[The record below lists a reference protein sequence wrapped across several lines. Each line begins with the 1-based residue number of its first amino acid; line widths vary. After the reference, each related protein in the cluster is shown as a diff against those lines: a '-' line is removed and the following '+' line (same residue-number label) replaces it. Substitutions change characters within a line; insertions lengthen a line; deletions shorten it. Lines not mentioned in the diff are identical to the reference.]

1 MAAVMQPCLHR
12 MSQDAFRRSGSW
24 NVERIRQDP
33 GRIVGAGGAT
43 PRSWVR
49 PQTPHNKA
57 RIRFE
62 PPVSFRGPRNSLRD
76 GHHTTMQAYHTLEER
91 FARIS
96 SIEDSIGILQ
106 WDAETIM
113 PQGSADGRSDQLA
126 TLKGIAHE
134 LLTARATGDLLD
146 QANQDSDSLDDWQ
159 RANLREMRRIFLHA
173 AAVPADLVET
183 SSRAVS
189 RAEMVWR
196 EARQNGDFALLLPHL
211 SQVLS
216 LQQQI
221 GQAKGEALGLSP
233 YDALLDS
240 YDPGL
245 REAAIDL
252 LFAEIGA
259 GLPDLIQDAQ
269 ERQKS
274 LPAPQPL
281 NGPFPIADQ
290 KRIGERL
297 MKAAGFDF
305 NHGRLDVSLHP
316 FCGGSTGDVRI
327 TTRYNEANFMS
338 ALMGVLHETGHAL
351 YEQGRPEK
359 WRRQPVGLARGMS
372 MHESQSLLIE
382 MQACRSWEFVTY
394 LAPLVQ
400 EAFQG
405 EGPAWSPENL
415 HRILTR
421 VEPGFIRV
429 DADEITY
436 PAHILVRYKLEK
448 ALIAGDLQIQ
458 NLPFAFN
465 EEIRK
470 LLGLTV
476 FNDSLGCLQDIHW
489 PGGAWGYFP
498 TYTLGAMTAAQLFK
512 AACHADGDILPGL
525 ALGDFAPLRTWLRS
539 NVHSKGSLM
548 TTDQLLVAATGRP
561 LEAHVFHT
569 HLRDRYLGH

>member
-1 MAAVMQPCLHR
+1 MQ
-12 MSQDAFRRSGSW
+12 
-24 NVERIRQDP
+24 V
-33 GRIVGAGGAT
+33 
-43 PRSWVR
+43 
-49 PQTPHNKA
+49 
-57 RIRFE
+57 
-62 PPVSFRGPRNSLRD
+62 
-76 GHHTTMQAYHTLEER
+76 YHTLEER

-106 WDAETIM
+106 WDAETMM
-113 PQGSADGRSDQLA
+113 PQGAADSRSDQLA
-126 TLKGIAHE
+126 TLRGIAHE
-134 LLTARATGDLLD
+134 LLTARTTGDLLD
-146 QANQDSDSLDDWQ
+146 GANQDSDSLGDWQ

-173 AAVPADLVET
+173 AAVPADLVEA

-211 SQVLS
+211 SQVLA

-221 GQAKGEALGLSP
+221 GQAKGQAMELSP

-245 REAAIDL
+245 RQATIDP
-252 LFAEIGA
+252 LFSELGAELP
-259 GLPDLIQDAQ
+259 GLIEEAQ
-269 ERQKS
+269 ERQKE
-274 LPAPQPL
+274 LPAIQPL
-281 NGPFPIADQ
+281 NGPFPVDDQ
-290 KRIGERL
+290 RRIGEQL
-297 MKAAGFDF
+297 MKAVGFDF
-305 NHGRLDVSLHP
+305 TRGRLDVSLHP

-327 TTRYNEANFMS
+327 TTRYSETNFMS

-382 MQACRSWEFVTY
+382 MQACRSWEFVSY
-394 LAPLVQ
+394 LASIVQ

-405 EGPAWSPENL
+405 EGAAWNAENL
-415 HRILTR
+415 HRILTK

-458 NLPFAFN
+458 DLPSAFD
-465 EEIRK
+465 EVVK
-470 LLGLTV
+470 QHLGLTV
-476 FNDSLGCLQDIHW
+476 SNDSLGCLQDIHW

-498 TYTLGAMTAAQLFK
+498 TYTLGAMTAAQLFR
-512 AACHADGDILPGL
+512 AACQADADILPGL
-525 ALGDFAPLRTWLRS
+525 SKGDFAPLRAWLRA
-539 NVHSKGSLM
+539 NVHAKGSLI

-561 LEAHVFHT
+561 LTAEVFRT
-569 HLRDRYLGH
+569 HLRERYLGC

>member
-1 MAAVMQPCLHR
+1 MQVYR
-12 MSQDAFRRSGSW
+12 
-24 NVERIRQDP
+24 
-33 GRIVGAGGAT
+33 
-43 PRSWVR
+43 
-49 PQTPHNKA
+49 
-57 RIRFE
+57 
-62 PPVSFRGPRNSLRD
+62 
-76 GHHTTMQAYHTLEER
+76 TLEER

-106 WDAETIM
+106 WDAETMM
-113 PQGSADGRSDQLA
+113 PQGAADSRSDQLA

-134 LLTARATGDLLD
+134 LLTARATSDLLD
-146 QANQDSDSLDDWQ
+146 GANQDSDSLDDWQ

-173 AAVPADLVET
+173 AAVPADLVEA

-196 EARQNGDFALLLPHL
+196 DARQNGDFALLLPHL
-211 SQVLS
+211 SQVLA

-221 GQAKGEALGLSP
+221 GQAKGQALELSP

-245 REAAIDL
+245 RQATIDP
-252 LFAEIGA
+252 LFTELGAELP
-259 GLPDLIQDAQ
+259 GLIEEAQ
-269 ERQKS
+269 ERQKE
-274 LPAPQPL
+274 LPAIQPL
-281 NGPFPIADQ
+281 NGPFPVDDQ
-290 KRIGERL
+290 RRIGEQL
-297 MKAAGFDF
+297 MKAVGFDF
-305 NHGRLDVSLHP
+305 TRGRLDVSLHP

-327 TTRYNEANFMS
+327 TTRYSETNFMS

-382 MQACRSWEFVTY
+382 MQACRSWEFVSY
-394 LAPLVQ
+394 IASIVQ

-405 EGPAWSPENL
+405 EGAAWNPENL
-415 HRILTR
+415 HRILTK

-458 NLPFAFN
+458 DLPSAFD
-465 EEIRK
+465 EAVK
-470 LLGLTV
+470 QHLGLTV
-476 FNDSLGCLQDIHW
+476 PNDSLGCLQDIHW
-489 PGGAWGYFP
+489 PSGAWGYFP
-498 TYTLGAMTAAQLFK
+498 TYTLGAMTAAQLFR
-512 AACHADGDILPGL
+512 AACQADADILPGL
-525 ALGDFAPLRTWLRS
+525 SKGDFAPLRAWLRA
-539 NVHSKGSLM
+539 NVHAKGSLI

-561 LEAHVFHT
+561 LTAEVFRT
-569 HLRDRYLGH
+569 HLRERYLGC

>member
-1 MAAVMQPCLHR
+1 MQ
-12 MSQDAFRRSGSW
+12 
-24 NVERIRQDP
+24 V
-33 GRIVGAGGAT
+33 
-43 PRSWVR
+43 
-49 PQTPHNKA
+49 
-57 RIRFE
+57 
-62 PPVSFRGPRNSLRD
+62 
-76 GHHTTMQAYHTLEER
+76 YHTLEER

-106 WDAETIM
+106 WDAETMM
-113 PQGSADGRSDQLA
+113 PQGAADSRSDQLA

-134 LLTARATGDLLD
+134 LLTARATSDLLD
-146 QANQDSDSLDDWQ
+146 GANQDSDSLDDWQ

-173 AAVPADLVET
+173 AAVPADLVEA

-196 EARQNGDFALLLPHL
+196 DARQNGDFALLLPHL
-211 SQVLS
+211 SQVLA

-221 GQAKGEALGLSP
+221 GQAKGQALELSP

-245 REAAIDL
+245 RQATIDP
-252 LFAEIGA
+252 LFSELGAELP
-259 GLPDLIQDAQ
+259 GLIEEAQ
-269 ERQKS
+269 ERQKEI
-274 LPAPQPL
+274 PAIQPL
-281 NGPFPIADQ
+281 NGPFPVDDQ
-290 KRIGERL
+290 RRIGEQL
-297 MKAAGFDF
+297 MKAVGFDF
-305 NHGRLDVSLHP
+305 TRGRLDVSLHP

-327 TTRYNEANFMS
+327 TTRYSETNFMS

-382 MQACRSWEFVTY
+382 MQACRSWEFVSC
-394 LAPLVQ
+394 LASIVQ

-405 EGPAWSPENL
+405 EGAAWNPENL
-415 HRILTR
+415 HRILTK

-458 NLPFAFN
+458 DLPSAFN
-465 EEIRK
+465 EAVK
-470 LLGLTV
+470 QHLGLTV
-476 FNDSLGCLQDIHW
+476 PNDSLGCLQDIHW

-498 TYTLGAMTAAQLFK
+498 TYTLGAMTAAQLFR
-512 AACHADGDILPGL
+512 AACQADADILPGL
-525 ALGDFAPLRTWLRS
+525 SKGDFAPLRAWLRA
-539 NVHSKGSLM
+539 NVHAKGSLI

-561 LEAHVFHT
+561 LSAEVFRT
-569 HLRDRYLGH
+569 HLRERYLGC

>member
-1 MAAVMQPCLHR
+1 MQ
-12 MSQDAFRRSGSW
+12 
-24 NVERIRQDP
+24 V
-33 GRIVGAGGAT
+33 
-43 PRSWVR
+43 
-49 PQTPHNKA
+49 
-57 RIRFE
+57 
-62 PPVSFRGPRNSLRD
+62 
-76 GHHTTMQAYHTLEER
+76 YHTLEER

-106 WDAETIM
+106 WDAETMM
-113 PQGSADGRSDQLA
+113 PQGAADSRSDQLA

-134 LLTARATGDLLD
+134 LLTARATSDLLD
-146 QANQDSDSLDDWQ
+146 GANQDSDSLDDWQ

-173 AAVPADLVET
+173 AAVPADLVEA

-196 EARQNGDFALLLPHL
+196 DARQNGDFALLLPHL
-211 SQVLS
+211 SQVLA

-221 GQAKGEALGLSP
+221 GQAKGQALELSP

-245 REAAIDL
+245 RQATIDP
-252 LFAEIGA
+252 LFSELGAELP
-259 GLPDLIQDAQ
+259 GLIEEAQ
-269 ERQKS
+269 ERQKE
-274 LPAPQPL
+274 LPAIQPL
-281 NGPFPIADQ
+281 NGPFPVDDQ
-290 KRIGERL
+290 RRIGEQL
-297 MKAAGFDF
+297 MKAVGFDF
-305 NHGRLDVSLHP
+305 TRGRLDVSLHP

-327 TTRYNEANFMS
+327 TTRYSETNFMS

-382 MQACRSWEFVTY
+382 MQACRSWEFVSY
-394 LAPLVQ
+394 LASIVQ

-405 EGPAWSPENL
+405 EGAAWNPENL
-415 HRILTR
+415 HRILTK

-458 NLPFAFN
+458 DLPSAFD
-465 EEIRK
+465 EAVK
-470 LLGLTV
+470 QHLGLTV
-476 FNDSLGCLQDIHW
+476 SNDSLGCLQDIHW
-489 PGGAWGYFP
+489 PSGAWGYFP
-498 TYTLGAMTAAQLFK
+498 TYTLGAMTAAQLFR
-512 AACHADGDILPGL
+512 AACQADADILPGVSK
-525 ALGDFAPLRTWLRS
+525 GDFAPLRAWLRA
-539 NVHSKGSLM
+539 NVHAKGSLI

-561 LEAHVFHT
+561 LTAEVFRT
-569 HLRDRYLGH
+569 HLRERYLGC

>member
-1 MAAVMQPCLHR
+1 MQ
-12 MSQDAFRRSGSW
+12 
-24 NVERIRQDP
+24 V
-33 GRIVGAGGAT
+33 
-43 PRSWVR
+43 
-49 PQTPHNKA
+49 
-57 RIRFE
+57 
-62 PPVSFRGPRNSLRD
+62 
-76 GHHTTMQAYHTLEER
+76 YHTLEER

-106 WDAETIM
+106 WDAETMM
-113 PQGSADGRSDQLA
+113 PQGAADSRSDQLA

-134 LLTARATGDLLD
+134 LLTARATSDLLD
-146 QANQDSDSLDDWQ
+146 GANQDSDSLDDWQ

-173 AAVPADLVET
+173 AAVPADLVEA

-196 EARQNGDFALLLPHL
+196 DARQNGDFALLLPHL
-211 SQVLS
+211 SQVLA

-221 GQAKGEALGLSP
+221 GQAKGQALELSP

-245 REAAIDL
+245 RQATIDP
-252 LFAEIGA
+252 LFSELGAELP
-259 GLPDLIQDAQ
+259 GLIEEAQ
-269 ERQKS
+269 ERQKE
-274 LPAPQPL
+274 LIAIQPL
-281 NGPFPIADQ
+281 NGPFPVDDQ
-290 KRIGERL
+290 RRIGEQL
-297 MKAAGFDF
+297 MKAVGFDF
-305 NHGRLDVSLHP
+305 TRGRLDVSLHP

-327 TTRYNEANFMS
+327 TTRYSETNFMS

-382 MQACRSWEFVTY
+382 MQACRSWEFVSY
-394 LAPLVQ
+394 LASIVQ

-405 EGPAWSPENL
+405 EGAAWNPENL
-415 HRILTR
+415 HRILTK

-458 NLPFAFN
+458 DLPSAFD
-465 EEIRK
+465 EAVK
-470 LLGLTV
+470 QHLGLTV
-476 FNDSLGCLQDIHW
+476 PNDSLGCLQDIHW

-498 TYTLGAMTAAQLFK
+498 TYTLGAMTAAQLFR
-512 AACHADGDILPGL
+512 AACQADADILPGL
-525 ALGDFAPLRTWLRS
+525 SKGDFAPLRAWLRA
-539 NVHSKGSLM
+539 NVHAKGSLI

-561 LEAHVFHT
+561 LTAEVFRT
-569 HLRDRYLGH
+569 HLRERYLGC

>member
-1 MAAVMQPCLHR
+1 MQ
-12 MSQDAFRRSGSW
+12 
-24 NVERIRQDP
+24 V
-33 GRIVGAGGAT
+33 
-43 PRSWVR
+43 
-49 PQTPHNKA
+49 
-57 RIRFE
+57 
-62 PPVSFRGPRNSLRD
+62 
-76 GHHTTMQAYHTLEER
+76 YHTLEER

-106 WDAETIM
+106 WDAETMM
-113 PQGSADGRSDQLA
+113 PQGAADSRSDQLA

-134 LLTARATGDLLD
+134 LLTARATSDLLD
-146 QANQDSDSLDDWQ
+146 GANQDSDSLDDWQ

-173 AAVPADLVET
+173 AAVPADLVEA

-196 EARQNGDFALLLPHL
+196 DARQNGDFALLLPHL
-211 SQVLS
+211 SQVLA

-221 GQAKGEALGLSP
+221 GQAKGQALELSP

-245 REAAIDL
+245 RQATIDP
-252 LFAEIGA
+252 LFSELGAELP
-259 GLPDLIQDAQ
+259 GLIEEAQ
-269 ERQKS
+269 ERQKE
-274 LPAPQPL
+274 LIAIQPL
-281 NGPFPIADQ
+281 NGPFPVDDQ
-290 KRIGERL
+290 RRIGEQL
-297 MKAAGFDF
+297 MKAVGFDF
-305 NHGRLDVSLHP
+305 TRGRLDVSLHP

-327 TTRYNEANFMS
+327 TTRYSETNFMS

-382 MQACRSWEFVTY
+382 MQACRSWEFVSY
-394 LAPLVQ
+394 LASIVQ

-405 EGPAWSPENL
+405 EGAAWKPENL
-415 HRILTR
+415 HRILTK

-458 NLPFAFN
+458 DLPSAFN
-465 EEIRK
+465 EAVK
-470 LLGLTV
+470 KHLGLTV
-476 FNDSLGCLQDIHW
+476 PNDSLGCLQDIHW

-498 TYTLGAMTAAQLFK
+498 TYTLGAMTAAQLFR
-512 AACHADGDILPGL
+512 AACQADADILPGL
-525 ALGDFAPLRTWLRS
+525 SKGDFAPLRAWLRA
-539 NVHSKGSLM
+539 NVHAKGSLI

-561 LEAHVFHT
+561 LSAEVFRT
-569 HLRDRYLGH
+569 HLRERYLGC

>member
-1 MAAVMQPCLHR
+1 MQ
-12 MSQDAFRRSGSW
+12 
-24 NVERIRQDP
+24 V
-33 GRIVGAGGAT
+33 
-43 PRSWVR
+43 
-49 PQTPHNKA
+49 
-57 RIRFE
+57 
-62 PPVSFRGPRNSLRD
+62 
-76 GHHTTMQAYHTLEER
+76 YHTLEER

-106 WDAETIM
+106 WDAETMM
-113 PQGSADGRSDQLA
+113 PQGAADSRSDQLA

-134 LLTARATGDLLD
+134 LLTARATSDLLD
-146 QANQDSDSLDDWQ
+146 GANQDSDSLDDWQ

-173 AAVPADLVET
+173 AAVPADLVEA

-196 EARQNGDFALLLPHL
+196 DARQNGDFALLLPHL
-211 SQVLS
+211 SQVLA

-221 GQAKGEALGLSP
+221 GQAKGQALELSP

-245 REAAIDL
+245 RQATIDP
-252 LFAEIGA
+252 LFSELGAELP
-259 GLPDLIQDAQ
+259 GLIEEAQ
-269 ERQKS
+269 ERQKE
-274 LPAPQPL
+274 LPAIQPL
-281 NGPFPIADQ
+281 NGPFPVDDQ
-290 KRIGERL
+290 RRIGEQL
-297 MKAAGFDF
+297 MKAVGFDF
-305 NHGRLDVSLHP
+305 TRGRLDVSLHP

-327 TTRYNEANFMS
+327 TTRYSETNFMS

-382 MQACRSWEFVTY
+382 MQACRSWEFVSY
-394 LAPLVQ
+394 LASIVQ

-405 EGPAWSPENL
+405 EGAAWNPENL
-415 HRILTR
+415 HRILTK

-458 NLPFAFN
+458 DLPSAFD
-465 EEIRK
+465 EAVK
-470 LLGLTV
+470 QHLGLTV
-476 FNDSLGCLQDIHW
+476 SNDSLGCLQDIHW
-489 PGGAWGYFP
+489 PSGAWGYFP
-498 TYTLGAMTAAQLFK
+498 TYTLGAMTAAQLFR
-512 AACHADGDILPGL
+512 AACQADADILPGL
-525 ALGDFAPLRTWLRS
+525 SKGDFAPLRAWLRA
-539 NVHSKGSLM
+539 NVHAKGSLI

-561 LEAHVFHT
+561 LTAEVFRT
-569 HLRDRYLGH
+569 HLRERYLGC

>member
-1 MAAVMQPCLHR
+1 MQ
-12 MSQDAFRRSGSW
+12 
-24 NVERIRQDP
+24 V
-33 GRIVGAGGAT
+33 
-43 PRSWVR
+43 
-49 PQTPHNKA
+49 
-57 RIRFE
+57 
-62 PPVSFRGPRNSLRD
+62 
-76 GHHTTMQAYHTLEER
+76 YHTLEER

-106 WDAETIM
+106 WDAETMM
-113 PQGSADGRSDQLA
+113 PQGAADSRSDQLA

-134 LLTARATGDLLD
+134 LLTARATSDLLD
-146 QANQDSDSLDDWQ
+146 EANQDSDSLDDWQ

-173 AAVPADLVET
+173 AAVPADLVEA

-196 EARQNGDFALLLPHL
+196 DARQNGDFALLLPHL
-211 SQVLS
+211 SQVLA

-221 GQAKGEALGLSP
+221 GQAKGQALELSP

-245 REAAIDL
+245 RQATIDP
-252 LFAEIGA
+252 LFSELGAELP
-259 GLPDLIQDAQ
+259 GLIEEAQ
-269 ERQKS
+269 ERQKE
-274 LPAPQPL
+274 LPVIQPL
-281 NGPFPIADQ
+281 NGPFPVDDQ
-290 KRIGERL
+290 RRIGEQL
-297 MKAAGFDF
+297 MKAVGFDF
-305 NHGRLDVSLHP
+305 TRGRLDVSLHP

-327 TTRYNEANFMS
+327 TTRYSETNFMS
-338 ALMGVLHETGHAL
+338 ALMGVLHESGHAL

-382 MQACRSWEFVTY
+382 MQACRSWEFVSY
-394 LAPLVQ
+394 LASIVQ

-405 EGPAWSPENL
+405 EGAAWSPENL
-415 HRILTR
+415 HRILTK

-458 NLPFAFN
+458 DLPSAFN
-465 EEIRK
+465 EAVK
-470 LLGLTV
+470 KHLGLTV
-476 FNDSLGCLQDIHW
+476 PNDSLGCLQDIHW

-498 TYTLGAMTAAQLFK
+498 TYTLGAMTAAQLFR
-512 AACHADGDILPGL
+512 AACQADADILPGL
-525 ALGDFAPLRTWLRS
+525 SKGDFAPLRAWLRA
-539 NVHSKGSLM
+539 NVHAKGSLI

-561 LEAHVFHT
+561 LTAEVFRT
-569 HLRDRYLGH
+569 HLRERYLGC

>member
-1 MAAVMQPCLHR
+1 
-12 MSQDAFRRSGSW
+12 
-24 NVERIRQDP
+24 
-33 GRIVGAGGAT
+33 
-43 PRSWVR
+43 
-49 PQTPHNKA
+49 
-57 RIRFE
+57 
-62 PPVSFRGPRNSLRD
+62 
-76 GHHTTMQAYHTLEER
+76 MQAYSTLEGR
-91 FARIS
+91 FARIG
-96 SIEDSIGILQ
+96 SIEDAIGILQ
-106 WDAETIM
+106 WDAETMM
-113 PQGSADGRSDQLA
+113 PDGAADGRSDQLA
-126 TLKGIAHE
+126 TLKGLAHE
-134 LLTARATGDLLD
+134 LLTACDTGDLLD
-146 QANQDSDSLDDWQ
+146 RADQDSGLLDDWQ
-159 RANLREMRRIFLHA
+159 RANLREMRRIYLHA
-173 AAVPADLVET
+173 AAVPADLVEA

-189 RAEMVWR
+189 RAELVWR

-211 SQVLS
+211 SQVLVF
-216 LQQQI
+216 QRQI

-245 REAAIDL
+245 RQAAIDP
-252 LFAEIGA
+252 LFAELGA
-259 GLPDLIQDAQ
+259 ELPALIQEAQ

-274 LPAPQPL
+274 LPAIQPL
-281 NGPFPIADQ
+281 DGPFPVDDQ
-290 KRIGERL
+290 RRIGEQL

-305 NHGRLDVSLHP
+305 DQGRLDVSLHP

-327 TTRYNEANFMS
+327 TTRYSEANFMS

-394 LAPLVQ
+394 LAPLVR
-400 EAFQG
+400 ETFQG

-458 NLPFAFN
+458 DLPSAFN
-465 EEIRK
+465 DEVK
-470 LLGLTV
+470 KT
-476 FNDSLGCLQDIHW
+476 SWSH
-489 PGGAWGYFP
+489 GA
-498 TYTLGAMTAAQLFK
+498 QRQ
-512 AACHADGDILPGL
+512 PGL
-525 ALGDFAPLRTWLRS
+525 PAGHPLARQCM
-539 NVHSKGSLM
+539 G
-548 TTDQLLVAATGRP
+548 LLPDLHAWRHDGGPTLQGGVSG
-561 LEAHVFHT
+561 
-569 HLRDRYLGH
+569 

>member
-1 MAAVMQPCLHR
+1 MQ
-12 MSQDAFRRSGSW
+12 
-24 NVERIRQDP
+24 V
-33 GRIVGAGGAT
+33 
-43 PRSWVR
+43 
-49 PQTPHNKA
+49 
-57 RIRFE
+57 
-62 PPVSFRGPRNSLRD
+62 
-76 GHHTTMQAYHTLEER
+76 YHTLEER

-106 WDAETIM
+106 WDAETMM
-113 PQGSADGRSDQLA
+113 PQGAADSRSDQLA

-134 LLTARATGDLLD
+134 LLTARATSDLLD
-146 QANQDSDSLDDWQ
+146 GANQDSDSLDDWQ

-173 AAVPADLVET
+173 AAVPADLVEA

-196 EARQNGDFALLLPHL
+196 DARQNGDFALLLPHL
-211 SQVLS
+211 SQVLA

-221 GQAKGEALGLSP
+221 GQAKGQALELSP

-245 REAAIDL
+245 RQATIDP
-252 LFAEIGA
+252 LFSELGAELP
-259 GLPDLIQDAQ
+259 GLIEEAQ
-269 ERQKS
+269 ERQKE
-274 LPAPQPL
+274 LPAIQPL
-281 NGPFPIADQ
+281 NGPFPVDDQ
-290 KRIGERL
+290 RRIGEQL
-297 MKAAGFDF
+297 MKAVGFDF
-305 NHGRLDVSLHP
+305 TRGRLDVSLHP

-327 TTRYNEANFMS
+327 TTRYSETNFMS

-382 MQACRSWEFVTY
+382 MQACRSWEFVSY
-394 LAPLVQ
+394 LASIVQ
-400 EAFQG
+400 EAFQS
-405 EGPAWSPENL
+405 EGAAWNPENL
-415 HRILTR
+415 HRILTK

-458 NLPFAFN
+458 DLPSAFD
-465 EEIRK
+465 EAVK
-470 LLGLTV
+470 QHLGLTV
-476 FNDSLGCLQDIHW
+476 SNDSLGCLQDIHW
-489 PGGAWGYFP
+489 PSGAWGYFP
-498 TYTLGAMTAAQLFK
+498 TYTLGAMTAAQLFR
-512 AACHADGDILPGL
+512 AACQADADILPGL
-525 ALGDFAPLRTWLRS
+525 SKGDFAPLRAWLRA
-539 NVHSKGSLM
+539 NVHAKGSLI

-561 LEAHVFHT
+561 LTAEVFRT
-569 HLRDRYLGH
+569 HLRERYLGC